1 MTIMVRT
8 RHAGMTRRTP
18 QKKAPCATEDAWGF
32 VIREAGT
39 GYFFFAV
46 FFFAAFLAAFL
57 AGAASTAP
65 ALAAARFSSMAA

>member
-1 MTIMVRT
+1 MAIMVRT

-18 QKKAPCATEDAWGF
+18 QKKAPCAAQDAWGF

-46 FFFAAFLAAFL
+46 FFFAAFLA
-57 AGAASTAP
+57 GAASTAP